1 MPSLLPR
8 LAMALAEQAK
18 DPPLLRDIA
27 DLLDRLAPESLATEI
42 ALLRARAID
51 LEHPDDP
58 AALERV
64 DPDIAAAIRRLRGTQ
79 DPEALFRRGK
89 PKAAPKRRKK
99 GG

>member
-1 MPSLLPR
+1 M
-8 LAMALAEQAK
+8 
-18 DPPLLRDIA
+18 
-27 DLLDRLAPESLATEI
+27 ATEI

-64 DPDIAAAIRRLRGTQ
+64 EPDIVAAVRRMRGVT

-89 PKAAPKRRKK
+89 GNGTEKKRKRKVRS
-99 GG
+99 